1 MSFAVQIIDQRVNGI
16 SNQKKEVF
24 SAELGINNNLDREK
38 TAAFTFLVAQSV
50 LGLEDSSVIDGIV
63 DGGNDFGIDAI
74 YYEEPSDGEINIT
87 IIQAKYKNNLHG
99 NSNFPENEIKKMID
113 AIKSLFDPNVRLS
126 LNSRLQEHIEEIR
139 SFVAEGAI
147 PRVHAVAANNGTIW
161 NSISQ
166 SHIDQAKKFLGDQ
179 VEWRHVGPEELL
191 LLLQPQSRIETS
203 LQLTGQSIVEQ
214 FDFRRVLVGRISVSE
229 LARLFEQFGDRLL
242 EKNIRRYLGLAGNR
256 VNEAVAETLTNEKQ
270 RGNFYFYNN
279 GITIVC
285 SQFRHNALAQTNSTV
300 QIIGLQIV
308 NGGQT
313 SKTVHQVFREIGPDI
328 ASAQVLVRIYE
339 LPSTD
344 EELVASIT
352 YATNSQNPV
361 DLRDLKANDE
371 LQRRLALSIEELGF
385 TYRLKREDRAVSS
398 EEFTSAVVAEAVLA
412 VWRCRPHQ
420 ARFSGSKHFGALYN
434 IIFTKEL
441 NGAQAV
447 IAALIMRLTEN
458 KRKRPPANAPDFLV
472 YGSRFYAMML
482 GRYLLDDLGITLT
495 ELDHRNFQKARE
507 LLEEKSANYFAQAE
521 RDIERALKPIIQDK
535 ERTLQRLSATF
546 RRGDLVKSLTN
557 NEVSA
562 LRGS

>member
-1 MSFAVQIIDQRVNGI
+1 MSLATQIIDQRVNGI
-16 SNQKKEVF
+16 ANQKKEVF
-24 SAELGINNNLDREK
+24 STELGVSTDSEKRK

-63 DGGNDFGIDAI
+63 DGGNDFGVDAI
-74 YYEEPSDGEINIT
+74 YYEEPSDAEIHIT
-87 IIQAKYKNNLHG
+87 ILQAKYKNSLHG
-99 NSNFPENEIKKMID
+99 NSNFPENDIKKMIE
-113 AIKSLFDPNVRLS
+113 AIKSLFDPNVKLS
-126 LNSRLQEHIEEIR
+126 LNKRLQQHIEEIR

-147 PRVHAVAANNGTIW
+147 PRVYAIAANNGMIW

-166 SHIDQAKKFLGDQ
+166 GHIDRAKEFFGEQ

-191 LLLQPQSRIETS
+191 LLLQAQSRIETS

-214 FDFRRVLVGRISVSE
+214 FDFRRVLVGRVSVSE
-229 LARLFEQFGDRLL
+229 LARLFDQFGDRLL
-242 EKNIRRYLGLAGNR
+242 EKNIRRYLGLSGNR
-256 VNEAVAETLTNEKQ
+256 VNEAVAETLASEKQ

-285 SQFRHNALAQTNSTV
+285 SQFRHNALAHTNSTV
-300 QIIGLQIV
+300 QVIGLQIV

-313 SKTVHQVFREIGPDI
+313 SKTVHQVSREVGPDI
-328 ASAQVLVRIYE
+328 SSAQVLVRIYE

-371 LQRRLALSIEELGF
+371 LQRRLAVSIGELGF

-398 EEFTSAVVAEAVLA
+398 DEFTSAVVAEAVLA

-458 KRKRPPANAPDFLV
+458 KRKRPPADAPDFLV

-482 GRYLLDDLGITLT
+482 GRYLLKDLGIALK

-507 LLEEKSANYFAQAE
+507 LFEEKSTDYFAQAE
-521 RDIERALKPIIQDK
+521 QDIESALKPIFQNRD
-535 ERTLQRLSATF
+535 RTLQRLSATF
-546 RRGDLVKSLTN
+546 RRGDLVERLTD

-562 LRGS
+562 LRDP